1 MESYKSYFD
10 RQTVSPELHEKL
22 LAIGRQ
28 PRTERRRRPLSPAWK
43 KVGGSGRLL
52 RSGPGTGAVAAVRP
66 RGDGKRRLCS
76 PCRLLPAGGF
86 LFPQRGEPGIRLSG
100 GRF

>member
-28 PRTERRRRPLSPAWK
+28 PRTERRRRPLSPAW
-43 KVGGSGRLL
+43 
-52 RSGPGTGAVAAVRP
+52 
-66 RGDGKRRLCS
+66 
-76 PCRLLPAGGF
+76 
-86 LFPQRGEPGIRLSG
+86 
-100 GRF
+100 

>member
-10 RQTVSPELHEKL
+10 CQTVSPELHEKL

-43 KVGGSGRLL
+43 KWAALAACCALALWRIRLGRRKGSGKCARCPW
-52 RSGPGTGAVAAVRP
+52 RGTQQCGE
-66 RGDGKRRLCS
+66 S
-76 PCRLLPAGGF
+76 PEHPCY
-86 LFPQRGEPGIRLSG
+86 
-100 GRF
+100 

>member
-28 PRTERRRRPLSPAWK
+28 PRTERRRRPFSPAWK
-43 KVGGSGRLL
+43 KWAALAACCALALGLGLWRLSAPGETGSGACV
-52 RSGPGTGAVAAVRP
+52 PPAV
-66 RGDGKRRLCS
+66 S
-76 PCRLLPAGGF
+76 SSAGGF

>member
-10 RQTVSPELHEKL
+10 CQTVSPELHEKL

-43 KVGGSGRLL
+43 KW
-52 RSGPGTGAVAAVRP
+52 AALRP